1 MVNFK
6 VFVPF
11 DVVAVLGGEVG
22 MLAHE
27 EVTDDVVYIVVY
39 GAWAGCDTWGFDR

>member
-39 GAWAGCDTWGFDR
+39 GA